1 MPSEIPLRWLAAR
14 GLALVAALWFTALTV
29 LGVLQLLRD
38 ETDIWWLVVFVAV
51 AACLAWVVVVR
62 IGDAPSRILIRNAGW
77 WAAFLG
83 IPAFAVGF
91 IGPMILM
98 PEANQGPLIGFLLT
112 GPLGA
117 FLGVIVGVIRALPAY
132 RTARREADQ
141 LSNRE
146 HR

>member
-1 MPSEIPLRWLAAR
+1 MPAEIPPRWSTRRRLV
-14 GLALVAALWFTALTV
+14 LVAAVIFTFQTV
-29 LGVLQLLRD
+29 LGVLTLLRD
-38 ETDIWWLVVFVAV
+38 EHDAWLLVVFYAV
-51 AACLAWVVVVR
+51 AACLGWVVVVR
-62 IGDAPSRILIRNAGW
+62 IGDAPSRLLIRNAGR

-117 FLGVIVGVIRALPAY
+117 FLGVVVGVVRSLREY

-141 LSNRE
+141 RTA
-146 HR
+146 